1 MPLTLHLG
9 FWLAG
14 SERYCAVPLR
24 SAAPLGSWLLVTGFQ
39 VSELEVVH

>member
-9 FWLAG
+9 FWLAA

-24 SAAPLGSWLLVTGFQ
+24 SAASRRSELLVTGFQ
-39 VSELEVVH
+39 VGELEVVH